1 MTNKGTCIFLEFETV
16 QGTCHEFCQNTRMK
30 EINKVE
36 NGKKLICMGDKC
48 GLAVYKDETTK
59 QEEE

>member
-1 MTNKGTCIFLEFETV
+1 MKNKGICIFLESETV

-36 NGKKLICMGDKC
+36 NGKKLNCMGVRC
-48 GLAVYKDETTK
+48 GLAVYKDETTQRK
-59 QEEE
+59 KE